1 MKHYQT
7 REAWLLAA
15 VEQMKP
21 LFTKNG
27 YTVPA
32 VRVTCG
38 WPSRSALSA
47 KKRRIGECWDSAAST
62 DGLHQIFISP
72 CLGDNEDVGGSGPGG
87 VQGTLATLVHEVV
100 HAVVGI
106 KNKHNKVFRKCAES
120 VGLEGKMTATTA
132 SPFLMAEFAVWLT
145 SLGEYPHAKL
155 DMLKSP
161 VKKQGTRLHKC
172 ECAECGYTVRVTQ
185 KWIDVGLPLCPQH
198 GELQLDK
205 QTDSDEDNGE

>member
-1 MKHYQT
+1 MNIT

-21 LFTKNG
+21 LFSKNG

-47 KKRRIGECWDSAAST
+47 KARRIGECWDSEASS

-72 CLGDNEDVGGSGPGG
+72 CLADNIDNRG
-87 VQGTLATLVHEVV
+87 VLSTLVHEVV

-106 KNKHNKVFRKCAES
+106 KQKHNKVFRKCAES
-120 VGLEGKMTATTA
+120 VGLEGKMTATVA

-145 SLGEYPHAKL
+145 TLGEYPHAKL

-185 KWIDVGLPLCPQH
+185 KWIDVGLPLCPVH
-198 GELQLDK
+198 GELSLDK
-205 QTDSDEDNGE
+205 PTDTDEDNGDE